1 MLAYSN
7 RAVRGS
13 RANGLSPFA
22 EHPLPGATDFK
33 TEKFKAS
40 VFPVLDG
47 VDLKVLLLSRAEVEG
62 LVSMR
67 EAIKAVEGAF
77 RAKGLGKVQMPPK
90 SYVYFKGHNGDFRVM
105 PAYLEEMGA
114 AGVKIV
120 NAHPRN
126 PKEHGLP
133 TVMATILLLD
143 PKTGA
148 PLTIMDG
155 TWITNVRTG
164 AAGAV
169 AAKYLARKDS
179 RVVAMLGAGVQ
190 ARTQLLAL
198 NEVLNIEEVRVSDLL
213 AKKAEQYAEEM
224 GEKLGAD
231 VKVAKKAEE
240 AVEDADVAVTTT
252 PARKPILMND
262 WIPKGM
268 HINAIGADA
277 PGKQELDPRILLRAK
292 VVVDDVE
299 QAIHGGEVNVP
310 LSKGIISRGDIYA
323 DLGEIVTKKKP
334 GRTSRDEITVFDSTG
349 LAVQDIA
356 TDWVVYKKAKAM
368 GKGREVELL

>member
-1 MLAYSN
+1 
-7 RAVRGS
+7 
-13 RANGLSPFA
+13 
-22 EHPLPGATDFK
+22 
-33 TEKFKAS
+33 
-40 VFPVLDG
+40 
-47 VDLKVLLLSRAEVEG
+47 
-62 LVSMR
+62 MR
-67 EAIKAVEGAF
+67 EAIEAVEGAF

-90 SYVYFKGHNGDFRVM
+90 AYVYFKRHNGDFRVM

-148 PLTIMDG
+148 PLAIMDG

-164 AAGAV
+164 AGGAV
-169 AAKYLARKDS
+169 AAKYLARKGPQ
-179 RVVAMLGAGVQ
+179 VVAMVGAGVQ
-190 ARTQLLAL
+190 AKTQLIAL
-198 NEVLNIEEVRVSDLL
+198 NEVLDIKEIRVNDISVENAQLY
-213 AKKAEQYAEEM
+213 AKEM
-224 GEKLGAD
+224 GKKLGVDVKAVKNTEKAVEGAD
-231 VKVAKKAEE
+231 VV
-240 AVEDADVAVTTT
+240 VTTT
-252 PARKPILMND
+252 PSRRPILMNN
-262 WIPKGM
+262 WISDGT

-277 PGKQELDPRILLRAK
+277 PGKQELDPEILMRAK

-310 LSKGIISRGDIYA
+310 LSNGIIARGDIHA
-323 DLGEIVTKKKP
+323 DLGEIITKKKS

-356 TDWVVYKKAKAM
+356 TDWVVYKKAKKM
-368 GKGREVELL
+368 GKGQEVELL

>member
-1 MLAYSN
+1 
-7 RAVRGS
+7 
-13 RANGLSPFA
+13 
-22 EHPLPGATDFK
+22 
-33 TEKFKAS
+33 
-40 VFPVLDG
+40 
-47 VDLKVLLLSRAEVEG
+47 
-62 LVSMR
+62 MR
-67 EAIKAVEGAF
+67 ETIKAVEEAF

-90 SYVYFKGHNGDFRVM
+90 SYIYFKGYDGDFRVM

-120 NAHPRN
+120 NVHLRN
-126 PKEHGLP
+126 PEEHGLP

-164 AAGAV
+164 AGGAV
-169 AAKYLARKDS
+169 AAKYLTRKDS
-179 RVVAMLGAGVQ
+179 RIVAMLGAGVQ

-198 NEVLNIEEVRVSDLL
+198 NEVLRIEEVRVNDLL
-213 AKKAEQYAEEM
+213 AKKAEQYAGEM
-224 GEKLGAD
+224 GEKLGVD
-231 VKVAKKAEE
+231 VKATKEMRG
-240 AVEDADVAVTTT
+240 AVEGADIVVTAT
-252 PARKPILMND
+252 PARKPILMNN
-262 WIPKGM
+262 WISEGM

-277 PGKQELDPRILLRAK
+277 PGKQELDPKILLRAK

-323 DLGEIVTKKKP
+323 DLGEIVTKKKA

-356 TDWVVYKKAKAM
+356 AGWIVYKKARKA
-368 GKGREVELL
+368 GKGVEVEML